1 MTKNKVATDKKRKK
15 KLNQEQFEPPKKE
28 AWTSSEHGGNGDLGA
43 AVVTILGISKNC
55 LQLSHRRKK
64 HVNLVR
70 THPDRY
76 LHEHLMGIKEPLR

>member
-43 AVVTILGISKNC
+43 AVVTI
-55 LQLSHRRKK
+55 
-64 HVNLVR
+64 
-70 THPDRY
+70 PDRY